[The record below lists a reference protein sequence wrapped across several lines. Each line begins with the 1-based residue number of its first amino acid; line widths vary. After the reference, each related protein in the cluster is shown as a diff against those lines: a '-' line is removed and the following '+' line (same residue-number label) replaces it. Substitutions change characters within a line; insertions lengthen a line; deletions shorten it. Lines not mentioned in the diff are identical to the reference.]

1 MQRFKKYMVH
11 HPLFS
16 KHERHF
22 GQMILYSRQPW
33 YASFASLS
41 AVANRLSGCQ
51 DLSRLARK
59 QGSHP
64 AAKTS
69 KLSSW
74 SGHGLAGTLQTSVH
88 FSHIITIH
96 ITITTLAWCG
106 KKKQKAGQL
115 LSGNGGLRRYT
126 ATSNTPSCS
135 VLSNCR
141 NAAVSCKLK
150 RCVVSLSC
158 PGCFGCRGQL
168 DQTPGCAN
176 LTLQSIALKK
186 WSFEGS
192 NWHVEGSNT
201 HYAYN

>member
-88 FSHIITIH
+88 FSHIITIYIYIYYNH
-96 ITITTLAWCG
+96 NFGMMWQEEAENRPTSFRKRRVAKIHRNQQHT
-106 KKKQKAGQL
+106 QL
-115 LSGNGGLRRYT
+115 LS
-126 ATSNTPSCS
+126 P
-135 VLSNCR
+135 
-141 NAAVSCKLK
+141 
-150 RCVVSLSC
+150 
-158 PGCFGCRGQL
+158 FQL
-168 DQTPGCAN
+168 
-176 LTLQSIALKK
+176 
-186 WSFEGS
+186 
-192 NWHVEGSNT
+192 
-201 HYAYN
+201 